1 MFESLQLIILLLVSS
16 VFLVALFKYLSL
28 PPMIAYFVVGLILGP
43 NALGI
48 LPDSESSRHF
58 VEFGIVF
65 LMFTI
70 GLEFS
75 LPKLNSMRNILFGLG
90 GSQVLNYTS
99 CCHNVR
105 CFFWFAI
112 TFSIY
117 YWRSTYNVVN
127 SDSF

>member
-28 PPMIAYFVVGLILGP
+28 PPMIAYFVVGLVLGP

-90 GSQVLNYTS
+90 GSQVL
-99 CCHNVR
+99 
-105 CFFWFAI
+105 I
-112 TFSIY
+112 TLL
-117 YWRSTYNVVN
+117 VVIMCEIGRAHV
-127 SDSF
+127 

>member
-1 MFESLQLIILLLVSS
+1 
-16 VFLVALFKYLSL
+16 
-28 PPMIAYFVVGLILGP
+28 MIAYFVVGLILGP

-90 GSQVLNYTS
+90 GSQVLITLLVVIMCGVFLDCNYLQHLLS
-99 CCHNVR
+99 AQHLR
-105 CFFWFAI
+105 CLQQ
-112 TFSIY
+112 
-117 YWRSTYNVVN
+117 R
-127 SDSF
+127 